1 MVLNPKAA
9 TSKVQRDRRV
19 ERARKNHFD
28 ALIQTPASFPLIL
41 PEAGVIGIS
50 SSAPVS
56 QGQLI
61 ATTSTGRTLGTPNLA
76 ANEVWRI
83 GFLEKGVSVNIT
95 AGPNGTA
102 RLHYLDD
109 RRDAFIIAQRS
120 FP

>member
-1 MVLNPKAA
+1 MALDPKAA
-9 TSKVQRDRRV
+9 KSKIQRDRRV
-19 ERARKNHFD
+19 ERSRKERF
-28 ALIQTPASFPLIL
+28 AGLIQTPASLPLPL
-41 PEAGVIGIS
+41 PEAGVLGVS
-50 SSAPVS
+50 SSVSVS

-61 ATTSTGRTLGTPNLA
+61 VTTSTGRTIGTPNLA

-83 GFLEKGVSVNIT
+83 GFFERGVQINIT

-109 RRDAFIIAQRS
+109 RREASIIAARN